1 MPGPWLRRAATGWY
15 SLATVPL
22 LLTLFNFPSIAC
34 DYVLYWFFMAL
45 YKNNAFSRR
54 LPDIITEEL
63 VLVLSQKTPYEFKQL
78 FTVLHE
84 NLRRR
89 NAANGGAEMLRLRAY
104 EKLQNLVSRGAV
116 KKNGKIYTGNI
127 AALAAMAAIAIPAP
141 AVAADS

>member
-1 MPGPWLRRAATGWY
+1 MIVNDLKSGTFWGSFRALR
-15 SLATVPL
+15 V
-22 LLTLFNFPSIAC
+22 IMC
-34 DYVLYWFFMAL
+34 YVAGSMAL

-78 FTVLHE
+78 FVVLHD

-116 KKNGKIYTGNI
+116 KKNGKIYTGNT
-127 AALAAMAAIAIPAP
+127 AALAAMALSTAPAP
-141 AVAADS
+141 VVTSAP

>member
-1 MPGPWLRRAATGWY
+1 ML
-15 SLATVPL
+15 V
-22 LLTLFNFPSIAC
+22 
-34 DYVLYWFFMAL
+34 DFMAL

-63 VLVLSQKTPYEFKQL
+63 VLVLSQKTPYEFKAL
-78 FTVLHE
+78 FEVLHD

-116 KKNGKIYTGNI
+116 KKTGKIYTGNI
-127 AALAAMAAIAIPAP
+127 AALAAMAVSSAPVVP
-141 AVAADS
+141 AVVSEP

>member
-1 MPGPWLRRAATGWY
+1 
-15 SLATVPL
+15 
-22 LLTLFNFPSIAC
+22 
-34 DYVLYWFFMAL
+34 MAL

-63 VLVLSQKTPYEFKQL
+63 VLVLSQKIPYEFKQL
-78 FTVLHE
+78 FVVLHD

-116 KKNGKIYTGNI
+116 KKNGKIYTGNS
-127 AALAAMAAIAIPAP
+127 AALAAMAVTAVPAAP
-141 AVAADS
+141 AVTSDP